1 MRIRSAVVVA
11 ALAAAV
17 GVAATGF
24 PRRLGLTAS
33 QAAVSLPGDLLV
45 PGADVVADRGI
56 EVPASAALVWEV
68 LDAAFEPD
76 GSVDV
81 VARERGEYVLLRS
94 GGPDSPEGE
103 GGESSCVIA
112 LLPITV
118 GRTLVHIRERHKAG
132 EGGRAR
138 LWARI
143 VAQSWAT
150 ASLLREIRS
159 ASVALAERRAWG
171 SRGG

>member
-1 MRIRSAVVVA
+1 MRIRSSAIAVT
-11 ALAAAV
+11 ALAAAT
-17 GVAATGF
+17 GVAAATGF
-24 PRRLGLTAS
+24 PRRMGLTAS

-56 EVPASAALVWEV
+56 EVPAPAALVWEV

-81 VARERGEYVLLRS
+81 VARERDEYVLLRS
-94 GGPDSPEGE
+94 GGPGSPEGE

-159 ASVALAERRAWG
+159 ASVALAERRA
-171 SRGG
+171 

>member
-1 MRIRSAVVVA
+1 MRIRSAIAVT
-11 ALAAAV
+11 ALAAAA

-24 PRRLGLTAS
+24 PRRMGLTAS

-56 EVPASAALVWEV
+56 EVPAPAALVWEV

-81 VARERGEYVLLRS
+81 VARERDEYVLLRS

>member
-11 ALAAAV
+11 ALAAAA
-17 GVAATGF
+17 GAAATGF

-56 EVPASAALVWEV
+56 EVPAPAALVWEV

-81 VARERGEYVLLRS
+81 VAREAGEYLLFRS

-112 LLPITV
+112 LLPV
-118 GRTLVHIRERHKAG
+118 SGGRTLVHIRERHKAG
-132 EGGRAR
+132 EDGKAR

-150 ASLLREIRS
+150 ACLLREIRS
-159 ASVALAERRAWG
+159 ASMALAERRA
-171 SRGG
+171 

>member
-1 MRIRSAVVVA
+1 MRVRSAIAVT
-11 ALAAAV
+11 ALAAVA

-56 EVPASAALVWEV
+56 EVPAPAALVWEV

-81 VARERGEYVLLRS
+81 VARERGEYLLLRS
-94 GGPDSPEGE
+94 GGPDSPEEEEGE
-103 GGESSCVIA
+103 ESSCVIA
-112 LLPITV
+112 LLPITA

-143 VAQSWAT
+143 IAQSWAT

-159 ASVALAERRAWG
+159 ASVALAERRA
-171 SRGG
+171 